1 MLERLISSVLNR
13 TLGTFIEDLDAEQL
27 KISIWNS
34 NVKLENLQI
43 KPSIF
48 DSMPV
53 PFTLHYGKVGKIFI
67 DIPILTINTS
77 PLKIE
82 ISDVFVFIKPKHFNI
97 WSEKVEID
105 AFINN
110 TFNSLEK
117 YEDYIT
123 ETTQLEQQQPGMI
136 PNLISKIVD
145 NI

>member
-13 TLGTFIEDLDAEQL
+13 TLGTFIENLDAEQL

-43 KPSIF
+43 KPTIF

-82 ISDVFVFIKPKHFNI
+82 ISDVFMFIKPKHFNN

-123 ETTQLEQQQPGMI
+123 GTTQLEQ
-136 PNLISKIVD
+136 
-145 NI
+145 